1 MHGTRPRKDKLAG
14 INTMSMKPKSVEAG
28 MMTEDTATVA
38 AKGIE
43 ATVSNLKDGMTKA
56 AAGFTE
62 TQAKVKEGV
71 EKAMK
76 TAEELMSFSQGNLE
90 EAKKLGL
97 HNLAL
102 LANDDAPIIFLE
114 PSCYSMFAE
123 DYRELKLPGAEA
135 VAARSFLFEEFL
147 EDLLKREPSALAFDF
162 ETENLAVHT
171 HCHAKALSDPNLTV
185 QLASRLP
192 NRTVKKLETGCCGMA
207 GAFGMIASKYELS
220 MKIAEPLIQQI
231 KLQPYGTTVILSG
244 TSCRHQVQHLA
255 TVRTKHIAEV
265 MADALA

>member
-76 TAEELMSFSQGNLE
+76 TAEEFMAFGQGNLE
-90 EAKKLGL
+90 AMLKSGQIWAAGMQDLSKQFAATAQASFDETMSTFKAMTSVKSLKDAMDLQASLARSTMEKTLAESGKLTDASFKL
-97 HNLAL
+97 TEQAI
-102 LANDDAPIIFLE
+102 APIT
-114 PSCYSMFAE
+114 
-123 DYRELKLPGAEA
+123 
-135 VAARSFLFEEFL
+135 ARV
-147 EDLLKREPSALAFDF
+147 
-162 ETENLAVHT
+162 TLAVEKF
-171 HCHAKALSDPNLTV
+171 AKA
-185 QLASRLP
+185 
-192 NRTVKKLETGCCGMA
+192 G
-207 GAFGMIASKYELS
+207 
-220 MKIAEPLIQQI
+220 
-231 KLQPYGTTVILSG
+231 
-244 TSCRHQVQHLA
+244 
-255 TVRTKHIAEV
+255 
-265 MADALA
+265 